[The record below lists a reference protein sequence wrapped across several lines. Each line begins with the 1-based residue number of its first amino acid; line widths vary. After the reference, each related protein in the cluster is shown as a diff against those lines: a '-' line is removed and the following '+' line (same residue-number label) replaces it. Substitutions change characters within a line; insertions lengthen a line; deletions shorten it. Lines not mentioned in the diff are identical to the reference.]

1 MALSQAQVGLIWL
14 SGAISADVLSTFF
27 SAKANGLEDKLSQGI
42 AGFFYL
48 ASFVCCAIALK
59 YIQAGILYV
68 LWAGIGAIATAFLA
82 QAILGQKLD
91 LAAWIGMGFIIVG
104 VTVIAQYSSIDI

>member
-1 MALSQAQVGLIWL
+1 MALSQSSVGLIWL
-14 SGAISADVLSTFF
+14 SGAIAADVLSTFF

-42 AGFFYL
+42 AGCLYL

-59 YIQAGILYV
+59 YIQAGVLYV

-82 QAILGQKLD
+82 QAVLGQKLD
-91 LAAWIGMGFIIVG
+91 FAAWIGMGFIIVG
-104 VTVIAQYSSIDI
+104 VTVIAQFSSIDI